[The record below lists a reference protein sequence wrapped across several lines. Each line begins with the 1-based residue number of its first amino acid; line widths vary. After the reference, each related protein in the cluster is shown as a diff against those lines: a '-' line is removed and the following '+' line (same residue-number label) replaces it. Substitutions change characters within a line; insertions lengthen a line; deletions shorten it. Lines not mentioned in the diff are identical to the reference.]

1 MTLET
6 RDPEFEHVLR
16 AEVGGWTP
24 HRGPDVHD
32 LMVRAQHRAWKA
44 PVALASAVGAVS
56 VAVLLVLS
64 VAIMLLGPAFP
75 GGEELKAHLVQTP

>member
-6 RDPEFEHVLR
+6 RDPEFERVLR

-24 HRGPDVHD
+24 YRGPDVHD

-56 VAVLLVLS
+56 VAILLVLS
-64 VAIMLLGPAFP
+64 VAMVLLGPAFP